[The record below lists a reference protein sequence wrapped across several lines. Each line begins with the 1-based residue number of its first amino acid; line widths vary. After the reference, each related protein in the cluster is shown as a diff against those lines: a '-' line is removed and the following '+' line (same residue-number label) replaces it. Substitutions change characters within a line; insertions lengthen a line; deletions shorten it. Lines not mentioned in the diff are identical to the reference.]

1 MKKRKLGTQ
10 GLEVP
15 VLGLGCMG
23 MTFAYGT
30 GSDANEC
37 LKVLERSLELG
48 MNFWDTAQSY
58 GPYTNE
64 ELLSKVLAGRRTK
77 VIIATK
83 FGWQNG
89 IAKPENLDGSEGN
102 CRASLEGCLRRLG
115 TDYVDIYYLHR
126 KDPNRPIEETVA
138 AMGKL
143 VKEGKVRYIGLSEV
157 GPNTLR
163 RAHAVH
169 PISVLQSEYSLWET
183 GLEEKIIP
191 TLRELGIGLVA
202 FSPVGRGFLTG
213 QIRKYEDI
221 PQGDMRRNLPRFQ
234 EENFKLNIQLVEEVK
249 KIASARGLTASQTA
263 LAWVLSRGEDVAAI
277 PGTTRI
283 KHLEENAKA
292 AESPLSASELHQIN
306 DLLAKF
312 KISGN
317 RYNEAMARMVTLD

>member
-64 ELLSKVLAGRRTK
+64 ELLSKVLAGRRNK
-77 VIIATK
+77 VIVATK
-83 FGWQNG
+83 FAWQNG
-89 IAKPENLDGSEGN
+89 IAKPENLDGSEAN
-102 CRASLEGCLRRLG
+102 ARTSLEGCLRRLG

-143 VKEGKVRYIGLSEV
+143 VKEGKARYIGLSEV

-163 RAHAVH
+163 KAHAVH
-169 PISVLQSEYSLWET
+169 PISVLQSEYSLWENN
-183 GLEEKIIP
+183 LEEKVIP
-191 TLRELGIGLVA
+191 ILRELGIGLVA

-213 QIRKYEDI
+213 QIKQYEDI
-221 PQGDMRRNLPRFQ
+221 PANDMRRNLPRFQ
-234 EENFKLNIQLVEEVK
+234 GENFNINIQLVEAVT
-249 KIASARGLTASQTA
+249 KIAASKGLTASQAA
-263 LAWVLSRGEDVAAI
+263 LAWVLSRGENVVAI

-292 AESPLSASELHQIN
+292 AEVPLSTSELDQIKN
-306 DLLAKF
+306 LLVQF

-317 RYNEAMARMVTLD
+317 RYNEAMAKMVTAD